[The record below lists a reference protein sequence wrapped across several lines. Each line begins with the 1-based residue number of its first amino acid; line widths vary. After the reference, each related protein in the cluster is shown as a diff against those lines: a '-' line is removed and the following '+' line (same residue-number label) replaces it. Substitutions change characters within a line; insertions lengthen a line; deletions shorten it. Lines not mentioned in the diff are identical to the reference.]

1 MAVLLFIIYMLVL
14 IIFGLVV
21 FAVMQIKMAG
31 LTVKDFWSFIEANQE
46 LDKLDKIAKKYEK
59 MSTPQQ
65 IMFLKEAEK
74 IFNAFDK
81 VPASI
86 WEEETNKYQNVLEA
100 YKDIKV
106 MRWIENDKSNVKE
119 EVQIRNKKLKK
130 MKNCIDKLYIK
141 VL

>member
-74 IFNAFDK
+74 IFNAFNK

-119 EVQIRNKKLKK
+119 EVTDTK
-130 MKNCIDKLYIK
+130 
-141 VL
+141 

>member
-86 WEEETNKYQNVLEA
+86 WKEETNKYQNVLEA

-119 EVQIRNKKLKK
+119 EVTDTK
-130 MKNCIDKLYIK
+130 
-141 VL
+141 

>member
-86 WEEETNKYQNVLEA
+86 WEEETKKYQNVLEA

-119 EVQIRNKKLKK
+119 EVTDTK
-130 MKNCIDKLYIK
+130 
-141 VL
+141 

>member
-86 WEEETNKYQNVLEA
+86 WEEETYKYQNVLEA

-119 EVQIRNKKLKK
+119 EVTDTK
-130 MKNCIDKLYIK
+130 
-141 VL
+141 

>member
-14 IIFGLVV
+14 IIFGLIV

-119 EVQIRNKKLKK
+119 EVTDTK
-130 MKNCIDKLYIK
+130 
-141 VL
+141 

>member
-86 WEEETNKYQNVLEA
+86 WEEETNKYQYVLEA

-119 EVQIRNKKLKK
+119 EVTDTK
-130 MKNCIDKLYIK
+130 
-141 VL
+141 

>member
-59 MSTPQQ
+59 MTTPQQ

-74 IFNAFDK
+74 IFSAFDK

-106 MRWIENDKSNVKE
+106 MRWIENDKSNAKE
-119 EVQIRNKKLKK
+119 EVTDTK
-130 MKNCIDKLYIK
+130 
-141 VL
+141 

>member
-59 MSTPQQ
+59 MSSPQQ

-119 EVQIRNKKLKK
+119 EVTDTK
-130 MKNCIDKLYIK
+130 
-141 VL
+141 

>member
-74 IFNAFDK
+74 IYNAFDK

-119 EVQIRNKKLKK
+119 EVTDTK
-130 MKNCIDKLYIK
+130 
-141 VL
+141 

>member
-14 IIFGLVV
+14 IIFGLAV

-59 MSTPQQ
+59 MTTPQQ
-65 IMFLKEAEK
+65 IIFLKEAEK

-86 WEEETNKYQNVLEA
+86 WEEESNKYQNVLEA

-119 EVQIRNKKLKK
+119 EVTDSK
-130 MKNCIDKLYIK
+130 
-141 VL
+141 

>member
-59 MSTPQQ
+59 MTIPQQ

-74 IFNAFDK
+74 IFSAFDK

-119 EVQIRNKKLKK
+119 EVTDTK
-130 MKNCIDKLYIK
+130 
-141 VL
+141 

>member
-65 IMFLKEAEK
+65 IMFLKEAEN

-119 EVQIRNKKLKK
+119 EVTDTK
-130 MKNCIDKLYIK
+130 
-141 VL
+141 

>member
-106 MRWIENDKSNVKE
+106 VRWIENDKSNVKE
-119 EVQIRNKKLKK
+119 EVTDTK
-130 MKNCIDKLYIK
+130 
-141 VL
+141 

>member
-1 MAVLLFIIYMLVL
+1 MAILLFIIYMLILV
-14 IIFGLVV
+14 IFGLVV

-31 LTVKDFWSFIEANQE
+31 LTVKDFWTFIEANQE

-59 MSTPQQ
+59 MSTTQQ
-65 IMFLKEAEK
+65 IVFLKEAEK

-86 WEEETNKYQNVLEA
+86 WEEETNKYQNVLDA

-106 MRWIENDKSNVKE
+106 MRWIENYKSNIKNENNEQVKTPI
-119 EVQIRNKKLKK
+119 Q
-130 MKNCIDKLYIK
+130 
-141 VL
+141 

>member
-59 MSTPQQ
+59 MTTPQQ

-74 IFNAFDK
+74 IFF
-81 VPASI
+81 
-86 WEEETNKYQNVLEA
+86 
-100 YKDIKV
+100 
-106 MRWIENDKSNVKE
+106 
-119 EVQIRNKKLKK
+119 
-130 MKNCIDKLYIK
+130 
-141 VL
+141 

>member
-1 MAVLLFIIYMLVL
+1 MAILLFIIYMLILV
-14 IIFGLVV
+14 IFGLVV

-31 LTVKDFWSFIEANQE
+31 FTVKNFWTFFEANQE

-59 MSTPQQ
+59 MSTTQQ
-65 IMFLKEAEK
+65 IVFLKEAEK

-86 WEEETNKYQNVLEA
+86 WEEETNKYQNVLDA

-106 MRWIENDKSNVKE
+106 MRWIENDKSNIKNENNEQVKTPI
-119 EVQIRNKKLKK
+119 Q
-130 MKNCIDKLYIK
+130 
-141 VL
+141 

>member
-59 MSTPQQ
+59 MTTPQQ

-74 IFNAFDK
+74 IFSAFDK

-119 EVQIRNKKLKK
+119 
-130 MKNCIDKLYIK
+130 K
-141 VL
+141 VTDTK

>member
-59 MSTPQQ
+59 MTTPQQ

-74 IFNAFDK
+74 IFSAFDK

-86 WEEETNKYQNVLEA
+86 LEEETNKYQNVLEA

-119 EVQIRNKKLKK
+119 EVTDTK
-130 MKNCIDKLYIK
+130 
-141 VL
+141 

>member
-119 EVQIRNKKLKK
+119 
-130 MKNCIDKLYIK
+130 K
-141 VL
+141 VTDTK

>member
-65 IMFLKEAEK
+65 
-74 IFNAFDK
+74 
-81 VPASI
+81 
-86 WEEETNKYQNVLEA
+86 TNKYQNVLEA

-119 EVQIRNKKLKK
+119 EVTDTK
-130 MKNCIDKLYIK
+130 
-141 VL
+141 

>member
-1 MAVLLFIIYMLVL
+1 MAVLVFIIYMLVL

-59 MSTPQQ
+59 MTTPQQ
-65 IMFLKEAEK
+65 ILFLKEAEK

-106 MRWIENDKSNVKE
+106 MRWIENDTSNVKE
-119 EVQIRNKKLKK
+119 EVTDTK
-130 MKNCIDKLYIK
+130 
-141 VL
+141 

>member
-46 LDKLDKIAKKYEK
+46 LDKIAKKYEK

-119 EVQIRNKKLKK
+119 EVTDTK
-130 MKNCIDKLYIK
+130 
-141 VL
+141 

>member
-1 MAVLLFIIYMLVL
+1 MAILLVIIYMLVL
-14 IIFGLVV
+14 VIFGLVV

-46 LDKLDKIAKKYEK
+46 LDKLDRIAKKYEK
-59 MSTPQQ
+59 MSTTQQ
-65 IMFLKEAEK
+65 IVFLKEAEK

-106 MRWIENDKSNVKE
+106 MRWIENDKSNIKSESNEQVKTP
-119 EVQIRNKKLKK
+119 IH
-130 MKNCIDKLYIK
+130 
-141 VL
+141 

>member
-106 MRWIENDKSNVKE
+106 MRWIENDKSNVQE
-119 EVQIRNKKLKK
+119 EVTDTK
-130 MKNCIDKLYIK
+130 
-141 VL
+141 

>member
-100 YKDIKV
+100 YKDIKD

-119 EVQIRNKKLKK
+119 EVTDTK
-130 MKNCIDKLYIK
+130 
-141 VL
+141 

>member
-1 MAVLLFIIYMLVL
+1 MAILLVIIYMLVL

-119 EVQIRNKKLKK
+119 EVTDTK
-130 MKNCIDKLYIK
+130 
-141 VL
+141 

>member
-106 MRWIENDKSNVKE
+106 MRWRENDKSNVKE
-119 EVQIRNKKLKK
+119 EVTDTK
-130 MKNCIDKLYIK
+130 
-141 VL
+141 

>member
-14 IIFGLVV
+14 VIFALVA
-21 FAVMQIKMAG
+21 FAVMQIRMAG
-31 LTVKDFWSFIEANQE
+31 LTVKDFWTFIEANQE
-46 LDKLDKIAKKYEK
+46 LDKLDKIARKYEK
-59 MSTPQQ
+59 MNTQQQ
-65 IMFLKEAEK
+65 IVFLKEAEK

-106 MRWIENDKSNVKE
+106 MRWIENDKSNIKKE
-119 EVQIRNKKLKK
+119 EATNITK
-130 MKNCIDKLYIK
+130 
-141 VL
+141 

>member
-1 MAVLLFIIYMLVL
+1 MAILLVIIYMLVL
-14 IIFGLVV
+14 VIFGLVV

-46 LDKLDKIAKKYEK
+46 LDKLDRIAKKYEK
-59 MSTPQQ
+59 MSTTQQ
-65 IMFLKEAEK
+65 IVFLKEAEK

-106 MRWIENDKSNVKE
+106 MRWIENDKSNIKSESNEQVKTPI
-119 EVQIRNKKLKK
+119 Q
-130 MKNCIDKLYIK
+130 
-141 VL
+141 